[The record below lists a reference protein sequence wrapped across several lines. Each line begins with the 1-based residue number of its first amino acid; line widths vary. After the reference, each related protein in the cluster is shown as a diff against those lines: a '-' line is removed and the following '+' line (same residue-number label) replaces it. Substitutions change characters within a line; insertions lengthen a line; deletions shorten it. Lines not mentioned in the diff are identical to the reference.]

1 MMTIEEP
8 TLPKELER
16 ARALAYAALEDA
28 TPRRVAE
35 AQSYAAGVLAR
46 LAHLRGSDLAPG
58 ERRRITEPAELL
70 RQVLQWVEH
79 KVQRE
84 ARLAQSPAPLENRQ
98 RS

>member
-8 TLPKELER
+8 TLPKQLER
-16 ARALAYAALEDA
+16 ALALAYAALDDA
-28 TPRRVAE
+28 TPRRVAD
-35 AQSYAAGVLAR
+35 AQSYAAGVLTQLAR
-46 LAHLRGSDLAPG
+46 LRGSDLAPG

-79 KVQRE
+79 KVERD
-84 ARLAQSPAPLENRQ
+84 ARNSAPPLEQRQ